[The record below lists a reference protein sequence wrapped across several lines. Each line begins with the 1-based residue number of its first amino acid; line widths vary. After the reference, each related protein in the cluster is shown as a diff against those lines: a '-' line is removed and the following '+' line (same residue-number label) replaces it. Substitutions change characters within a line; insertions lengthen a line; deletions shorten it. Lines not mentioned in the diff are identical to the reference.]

1 MTYIKGQTKGV
12 VVPISS
18 ITTNKEMVE
27 KSSTEFLQNLKSL
40 IDQELEIRLV
50 SILSKCK
57 MKLLKTQSFR
67 IFPSHYF
74 FNDVSSEE
82 LIFIRQSE
90 CQFSRLAQEELMER
104 DKNFAR
110 NKKEG

>member
-1 MTYIKGQTKGV
+1 MGYVKGQTKGIV
-12 VVPISS
+12 IPISS

-50 SILSKCK
+50 SILSKCR
-57 MKLLKTQSFR
+57 MEVLKDGSFR
-67 IFPSHYF
+67 IFPMHYF
-74 FNDVSSEE
+74 FSDISSEE
-82 LIFIRQSE
+82 LIFISQSQ
-90 CQFSRLAQEELMER
+90 CQFSKLAQEELMER
-104 DKNFAR
+104 DKDFIR